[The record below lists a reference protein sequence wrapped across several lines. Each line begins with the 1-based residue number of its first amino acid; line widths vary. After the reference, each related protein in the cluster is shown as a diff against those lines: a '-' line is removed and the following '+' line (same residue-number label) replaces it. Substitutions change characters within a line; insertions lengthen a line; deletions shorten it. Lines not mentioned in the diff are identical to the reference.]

1 MLRIVFLHFHAKPSG
16 VTRVIQQQMDALK
29 DDAECIFIAGNNGNG
44 ETLGE
49 EWGLRRVRIVAGV
62 GYDGIRPE
70 ETAESTVSQILK
82 VIESQWPSGCDL
94 IHVHNPLLNKNRDFL
109 AMLKILQNKGIPLF
123 LQIHDTA
130 EDFRPGSYYSREEY
144 PANCHYGVINSRDYN
159 LFLQAGLKHE
169 GLHFLPNC
177 VTPLVSLVQKQKEV
191 GRDHYRSPLVLYPV
205 RAIRRKN
212 IGEAILLSCFF
223 PPSVRLGITL
233 PPSSPADYPSYE
245 GWKAFSLRESLPVD
259 FELGLVRP
267 LSDWIPETLCMIS
280 TSIREGFGF
289 TFLEPWTA
297 GRGLIGRRIPP
308 VIEDFQRLGIE
319 FPDLYD
325 HLFIPTDWIPL
336 EEAKARWVG
345 VVRETYAQ
353 YNLPLDP
360 TMLETVWN
368 RISGGGKIDFP
379 YLHPLIAQ
387 RFIRQCRGSS
397 KLRERL
403 VELNPFLATFV
414 EKVETAESSE
424 LIESNRARVL
434 SAYSLETYRERL
446 LTVYHKVLNISA
458 HHSIDKKT
466 LLQSFLDPTFFY
478 LGGM

>member
-1 MLRIVFLHFHAKPSG
+1 M
-16 VTRVIQQQMDALK
+16 IQQQMDALRN
-29 DDAECIFIAGNNGNG
+29 DAECIFIAGNNGNG
-44 ETLGE
+44 GPLGAD
-49 EWGLRRVRIVAGV
+49 WGARRVLIVAGV

-70 ETAESTVSQILK
+70 EGVESTVSQILK
-82 VIESQWPSGCDL
+82 AIESQWPAGCDL

-109 AMLKILQNKGIPLF
+109 AMLKTLQNKGIPLF

-130 EDFRPGSYYSREEY
+130 EDFRPGSYYSQEEY
-144 PANCHYGVINSRDYN
+144 PANCHYGVINSRDYH
-159 LFLQAGLKHE
+159 LFLRAGLKQE

-191 GRDHYRSPLVLYPV
+191 GHDHYRSPLILYPV

-259 FELGLVRP
+259 FELGLARP

-325 HLFIPTDWIPL
+325 HLYIPTDWIPL
-336 EEAKARWVG
+336 DEVKARWEG
-345 VVRETYAQ
+345 MVRETYGQ
-353 YNLPLDP
+353 YNFPFDQS
-360 TMLETVWN
+360 MLETVWD
-368 RISGGGKIDFP
+368 RIIEGDKIDYP

-397 KLRERL
+397 NLRERL

-446 LTVYHKVLNISA
+446 LTVYHKVLNISV
-458 HHSIDKKT
+458 HYSIDKKT